1 MVRTVASVGCAA
13 LALVASASAST
24 QRDALI
30 RPGVGIGKVRLG
42 MTLAQVRAAWGRP
55 QAQTVETLPRGGRRI
70 ELQYDFAAYTV
81 TLTGRPSHE
90 TVATIATTL
99 SKEKTR
105 QGLGVGTPERRLQRL
120 LRGELRCDRL
130 DVVTQPRSPYP
141 LLSSNR
147 RECTL
152 GAPGSPQ
159 TVFVS
164 RMRRHSFLPE
174 DWSASAYV
182 FEVVIRAPGVAD

>member
-1 MVRTVASVGCAA
+1 MVRTVASLGCAA

-55 QAQTVETLPRGGRRI
+55 QAQTIETLPRGGRRI
-70 ELQYDFAAYTV
+70 ELQFDFGAYTV
-81 TLTGRPSHE
+81 TLTGRNGRES
-90 TVATIATTL
+90 VDSVATTL
-99 SKEKTR
+99 AKEKTR
-105 QGLGVGTPERRLQRL
+105 RGLGVGTPERRVQRL

-141 LLSSNR
+141 LLSRNR

-152 GAPGSPQ
+152 GAAGGPQ

-164 RMRRHSFLPE
+164 RMRRQSFLPE
-174 DWSASAYV
+174 HWSASAYV
-182 FEVVIRAPGVAD
+182 FEVIVRATGVE